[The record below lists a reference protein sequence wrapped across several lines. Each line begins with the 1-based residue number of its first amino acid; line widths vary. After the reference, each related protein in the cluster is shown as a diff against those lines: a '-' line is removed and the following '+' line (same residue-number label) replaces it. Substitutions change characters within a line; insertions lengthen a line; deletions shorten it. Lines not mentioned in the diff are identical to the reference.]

1 MVMKTIL
8 IADDS
13 KLIREM
19 LTETLVCRGY
29 RVIEAQNGEEVV
41 RLARTKK
48 PDLII
53 SDIEMPVM
61 DGIEACRLLAKTPGT
76 AAIPVII
83 LTVRSS
89 TADIKAGLEAHAVD
103 YLTKP
108 FDPDELAGRVNS
120 ALKIREL
127 KDQVE
132 FLKGRLKKISTTDDL
147 TGLRNASYFWE
158 HLNREIK
165 RSASKKISLS
175 LVVIDMDNFK
185 TVNDAFGHPFGDEVL
200 KEAARLLRAT
210 LGKRGLL
217 ARFGGEEFVAVLGGT
232 KEEGAFAIA
241 ERLRKAI
248 AGRGFSKDGTPFRL
262 SISCGVA
269 TMRPDITDE
278 HDDSISL
285 FERADKALYEA
296 KTRGKG
302 ITVAA
307 PLAAP
312 TGAKRKA
319 NAPGSPR

>member
-1 MVMKTIL
+1 MKTIL

-13 KLIREM
+13 KLMREM
-19 LTETLVCRGY
+19 LSDTLVSRGY

-41 RLARTKK
+41 RLARAQE

-61 DGIEACRLLAKTPGT
+61 DGIEACRMLAKAPST
-76 AAIPVII
+76 AVIPVII

-103 YLTKP
+103 YITKP
-108 FDPDELAGRVNS
+108 FDADELAGRVAS

-158 HLNREIK
+158 HLNREVKKSVSK
-165 RSASKKISLS
+165 RVPLS
-175 LVVIDMDNFK
+175 LIVIDIDNFK

-200 KEAARLLRAT
+200 RKAAHLLGAA

-217 ARFGGEEFVAVLGGT
+217 ARYGGEEFVAVLGGA
-232 KEEGAFAIA
+232 KEDGAFATA

-248 AGRGFSKDGTPFRL
+248 GGREFEKDRSPFRL

-269 TMRPDITDE
+269 TMRPDLTDE

-285 FERADKALYEA
+285 FERADRALYEA
-296 KTRGKG
+296 KIRGKG

-307 PLAAP
+307 PFAAK
-312 TGAKRKA
+312 TRSKRKA
-319 NAPGSPR
+319 DAPSPPR